1 MALGWFYKDQITVP
15 LNSLVT
21 AIDRGLLMTG
31 SLALRDMSAKGQSQ
45 AAPLQAPVGHRQPT
59 TKDLPAD
66 VLQNEQR
73 ATPSDKR
80 GDKRS
85 TICKGC

>member
-1 MALGWFYKDQITVP
+1 MRFAHIALFVVLSGFSAQALAQNNTSQSPRDKGTATGITG
-15 LNSLVT
+15 
-21 AIDRGLLMTG
+21 R
-31 SLALRDMSAKGQSQ
+31 
-45 AAPLQAPVGHRQPT
+45 QAPVGHRQPT

-73 ATPSDKR
+73 ATPSDKK